1 MLKKGTIA
9 FIIVAGLWEIAVG
22 IIYGLFFSYDETSF
36 TAMESGSSVY
46 SFASTS
52 GASTKFLANTTQYP
66 FPLAVIAIA
75 IILLIVG
82 TSALTQGSRWS
93 QDTSNALQ

>member
-1 MLKKGTIA
+1 MEKGT
-9 FIIVAGLWEIAVG
+9 
-22 IIYGLFFSYDETSF
+22 
-36 TAMESGSSVY
+36 SVY

-75 IILLIVG
+75 MILLIVG
-82 TSALTQGSRWS
+82 MPLLIQDS
-93 QDTSNALQ
+93 QW

>member
-1 MLKKGTIA
+1 MEKGT
-9 FIIVAGLWEIAVG
+9 
-22 IIYGLFFSYDETSF
+22 
-36 TAMESGSSVY
+36 SVY

-75 IILLIVG
+75 MILLIVG
-82 TSALTQGSRWS
+82 IGFLIQDSQWS
-93 QDTSNALQ
+93 QDISNALQ